1 MKVLY
6 ITSSWFVDGDFPLI
20 KQLVEHG
27 VDVLLCIKVYTNT
40 LTSTI
45 FDLKKAYNKNGIFDS
60 SVYGDSI
67 DQFKKYLGIN
77 KVYVINHVFGDK
89 SLKNLAIERDE
100 KKLIET
106 FNPDVIHY
114 IGWPSIY
121 EIPILHTY
129 GKKIITTIHDPIP
142 HVVSLKSR
150 INQIIRRI
158 AYKPIR
164 KFILLNH
171 NQTEDFRRFYK
182 VRKEKILFS
191 RLGNYDVIRALGSK
205 RESNT
210 RNILFFGRIS
220 PYKGVEFL
228 LDAFH
233 SLKDDYP
240 SSKLII
246 AGGGK
251 FHFDLSPYLN
261 NSQIEIINEYV
272 TTDYLS
278 SLIQDAEFVVCPYV
292 SATQSG
298 VVASALALN
307 KPVVATKVGG
317 LPEMIIDG
325 KTGLLIEPKNVESLR
340 NAIRLLLDNPDMVKN
355 MAENIAQMT
364 CDGPNAWRKIVLD
377 YLDYYRE
384 VATA

>member
-6 ITSSWFVDGDFPLI
+6 ITSSWFVDADFPLV
-20 KQLVEHG
+20 KQLIEQG

-67 DQFKKYLGIN
+67 DQFKKYLGVN
-77 KVYVINHVFGDK
+77 KVYVINHIYGDK
-89 SLKNLAIERDE
+89 SLKNLSIERDE
-100 KKLIET
+100 KKLIEA

-121 EIPILHTY
+121 EIPILHAY
-129 GKKIITTIHDPIP
+129 GKKIITTVHDPVP
-142 HVVSLKSR
+142 HICSMKAR
-150 INQIIRRI
+150 INQIIRRV
-158 AYKPIR
+158 AYKPIG

-171 NQTEDFRRFYK
+171 NQTEEFQRFYK
-182 VRKEKILFS
+182 IKKEKILFS
-191 RLGNYDVIRALGSK
+191 RLGNYDVIRALGTK
-205 RESNT
+205 RETST

-228 LDAFH
+228 LEAFR

-240 SSKLII
+240 NSKLII
-246 AGGGK
+246 AGGGE

-261 NSQIEIINEYV
+261 DSQIEIINEYV
-272 TTDYLS
+272 TTNCLS
-278 SLIQDAEFVVCPYV
+278 SLIQTAEFVVCPYV

-307 KPVVATKVGG
+307 KPVIATKVGG
-317 LPEMIIDG
+317 LPEMIIDA
-325 KTGLLIEPKNVESLR
+325 KTGLLIEPKSVDSLR
-340 NAIRLLLDNPDMVKN
+340 LAIKSFLDNPDIVEDMSK
-355 MAENIAQMT
+355 NIAQLAHN
-364 CDGPNAWRKIVLD
+364 GPNSWRKIVLD
-377 YLDYYRE
+377 YLAYYKE
-384 VATA
+384 VSAV

>member
-20 KQLVEHG
+20 KQLVENG
-27 VDVLLCIKVYTNT
+27 VEVLLCIKVYTHS
-40 LTSTI
+40 LVSTV

-60 SVYGDSI
+60 SIYGESIDRFKSYLGVNRVYVMNHIYGDM
-67 DQFKKYLGIN
+67 
-77 KVYVINHVFGDK
+77 
-89 SLKNLAIERDE
+89 SLKNFLIEREE
-100 KKLIET
+100 KQIIER

-121 EIPILHTY
+121 EIPILYRY
-129 GKKIITTIHDPIP
+129 GKKIITTVHDPVP
-142 HVVSLKSR
+142 HVVSRKAK
-150 INQIIRRI
+150 INQIIRRV
-158 AYKPIR
+158 AYRSIS

-171 NQTEDFRRFYK
+171 NQTEEFQRFYK
-182 VRKEKILFS
+182 VSKEKILFS
-191 RLGNYDVIRALGSK
+191 RLGNFDVIRAFGRK
-205 RESNT
+205 RETNT

-228 LDAFH
+228 LEAFH
-233 SLKDDYP
+233 SLMADYP
-240 SSKLII
+240 DSKLII

-261 NSQIEIINEYV
+261 DPQIEIINEYIS
-272 TTDYLS
+272 TDCLAT
-278 SLIQDAEFVVCPYV
+278 LIQDAEFVVCPYV

-307 KPVVATKVGG
+307 KPVIATNVGG
-317 LPEMIIDG
+317 LPEMIMDG
-325 KTGLLIEPKNVESLR
+325 ETGLLIEPKNVESLR
-340 NAIRLLLDNPDMVKN
+340 NAIRLFLDNPDIVKN
-355 MAENIAQMT
+355 MTENIAQLAY
-364 CDGPNAWRKIVLD
+364 DGSNAWRKIVLD

-384 VATA
+384 VAAV